1 MTLRRAIGFSAA
13 FHVVLLTAIPS
24 SAWLAPKQKRFE
36 VSYLPSVSQPR
47 ASNPVPAAP
56 ARQVPAG
63 PVVPAPRISMPVPAP
78 APVPAVRP
86 VSRPITRGDIPTPRP
101 AVSSLPDKEFV
112 FLDHKEQVRK
122 HLKARLNYP
131 ASLCAEARGDAS
143 SSVGLTDGTVRIR
156 VILGPEGSFKQ
167 AVVLETSDARLAG
180 LAVKDAQAA
189 APYPPLP
196 AKFRPRQLRYE
207 FLVRYRPE

>member
-1 MTLRRAIGFSAA
+1 M
-13 FHVVLLTAIPS
+13 
-24 SAWLAPKQKRFE
+24 
-36 VSYLPSVSQPR
+36 
-47 ASNPVPAAP
+47 
-56 ARQVPAG
+56 
-63 PVVPAPRISMPVPAP
+63 PAPT
-78 APVPAVRP
+78 PVPAVRP
-86 VSRPITRGDIPTPRP
+86 VSRPITRNDVAVPAPRP

-131 ASLCAEARGDAS
+131 AN
-143 SSVGLTDGTVRIR
+143 LTDGTVRIR

-180 LAVKDAQAA
+180 LAVKDAQSA

-196 AKFRPRQLRYE
+196 PKFHPRQVRYE
-207 FLVRYRPE
+207 FLVRYKPE

>member
-1 MTLRRAIGFSAA
+1 MTLRGAIGFSAA

-36 VSYLPSVSQPR
+36 VSYVPVVAVKPQSPPVSQ
-47 ASNPVPAAP
+47 
-56 ARQVPAG
+56 RQVPDPA
-63 PVVPAPRISMPVPAP
+63 PVAPVAPAPRISTPIP

-86 VSRPITRGDIPTPRP
+86 VSRPITRNDVAAPPRSP
-101 AVSSLPDKEFV
+101 AISSLPDKEFV

-131 ASLCAEARGDAS
+131 AILS
-143 SSVGLTDGTVRIR
+143 DGTVRIR

-167 AVVLETSDARLAG
+167 AVVLETSDVRLAS

-189 APYPPLP
+189 GPYPPLP
-196 AKFRPRQLRYE
+196 AKFRPRQVRYE